1 MKKLFAILAVASVMT
16 ACNNSAESKEGEKKD
31 TATAAPATG
40 VAAEAQQLTDTVAP
54 KADSLAPKADTAAA
68 KH

>member
-16 ACNNSAESKEGEKKD
+16 ACNNSAESKEGEVKD
-31 TATAAPATG
+31 TTTAAPATS
-40 VAAEAQQLTDTVAP
+40 VAAEAQQLTDTTAP
-54 KADSLAPKADTAAA
+54 KKDSTAPKTDTAA

>member
-1 MKKLFAILAVASVMT
+1 MKKLFAIAVLASVMT

-31 TATAAPATG
+31 TATAAPSG
-40 VAAEAQQLTDTVAP
+40 IAAEAQKLTDSVAP
-54 KADSLAPKADTAAA
+54 KTDSTAAKVDSTAA